1 MVPLNSAPQN
11 WPLRAPPPQDRRW
24 LRVEHASAVAG
35 CRNAALTMADR
46 LQFPAARADQLALA
60 VTEAASNLHKHASEG
75 SLWLGVNRDGD
86 PPGIDL
92 VTIDTGPG
100 LADADVVLR
109 DGHSTAGTLGI
120 GLGAIRRLA
129 DFCDLYSRPGRGTAL
144 AARFKPLLA
153 GGTTPPY
160 PPIMGELPAP
170 HTPRGGATRPPN
182 PPGPP
187 RWAGL
192 IRPITGETECGDAYG
207 AVQLGDTITAVLC
220 DGLGHGP
227 LAAAAAAAGVIAF
240 LEDPGGDPATLLG
253 RMHRRMSGTRGG
265 AVGVVQLG
273 GGVAR
278 FSGLGNVAASILGQG
293 RRKNMISIPGIAGVQ
308 ARTIRQFE
316 YELPPGAAV
325 ILHSDGIS
333 SRWEAA
339 ALPGLETRDPLVV
352 AAVLLGAAGIHR
364 DDAGI
369 LVLKP

>member
-1 MVPLNSAPQN
+1 MVPLNPAPRD
-11 WPLRAPPPQDRRW
+11 WPLQAPPPQDRRW
-24 LRVEHASAVAG
+24 IGVEDASAVAA
-35 CRNAALTMADR
+35 CRTAALTMADR

-60 VTEAASNLHKHASEG
+60 VTEAASNLHKHAAEG
-75 SLWLGVNRDGD
+75 ALGLGVNRDGD

-92 VTIDTGPG
+92 VTIDAGPG
-100 LADADVVLR
+100 LADVDVVLR

-129 DFCDLYSRPGRGTAL
+129 DSCDLYSRPGRGTAL
-144 AARFKPLLA
+144 AARFKALSI

-160 PPIMGELPAP
+160 PPD
-170 HTPRGGATRPPN
+170 HGGATRPPI
-182 PPGPP
+182 PPGGGATRPP
-187 RWAGL
+187 IPPWAGL

-207 AVQLGDTITAVLC
+207 AVQLGATITAVMC

-227 LAAAAAAAGVIAF
+227 LAAAAAAEGVTAF
-240 LEDPGGDPATLLG
+240 LDDPAGDPATLLG
-253 RMHRRMSGTRGG
+253 RMHRRMAGTRGA

-278 FSGLGNVAASILGQG
+278 FSGLGNIAASILGQG
-293 RRKNMISIPGIAGVQ
+293 RRKSMISIPGIAGVQ

-333 SRWEAA
+333 NRWEAA
-339 ALPGLETRDPLVV
+339 ALPGLETRDPLLI